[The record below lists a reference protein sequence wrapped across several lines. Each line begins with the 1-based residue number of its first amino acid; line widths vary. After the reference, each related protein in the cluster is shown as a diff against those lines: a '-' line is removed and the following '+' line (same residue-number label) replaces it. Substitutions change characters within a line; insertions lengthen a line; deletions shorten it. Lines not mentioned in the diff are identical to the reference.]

1 MGGEYVIGP
10 SGQTADSCYNL
21 LSTNK
26 RAGTLRPNPFP
37 PPFWMSAMKKIVL
50 LSSLAVVLATGFVLA
65 QTPAMPKTKSPEGA
79 KAYFIAPKAGA
90 TVTSPFIVQF
100 GLKGMGVAPAGV
112 TNANTGHFH
121 LLIDTDTMPDMNM
134 PLAKTDKIR
143 HFGAGETETDVTL
156 PAGKHTLQIVVA
168 DANHVAHDKPV
179 QSEKITVTVK

>member
-1 MGGEYVIGP
+1 
-10 SGQTADSCYNL
+10 
-21 LSTNK
+21 
-26 RAGTLRPNPFP
+26 
-37 PPFWMSAMKKIVL
+37 MKKIVL

-121 LLIDTDTMPDMNM
+121 LLIDTDAMPDMNM
-134 PLAKTDKIR
+134 PLPKTDKIR
-143 HFGAGETETDVTL
+143 HFGGGETETEVTL

-179 QSEKITVTVK
+179 TSEKITVTVK